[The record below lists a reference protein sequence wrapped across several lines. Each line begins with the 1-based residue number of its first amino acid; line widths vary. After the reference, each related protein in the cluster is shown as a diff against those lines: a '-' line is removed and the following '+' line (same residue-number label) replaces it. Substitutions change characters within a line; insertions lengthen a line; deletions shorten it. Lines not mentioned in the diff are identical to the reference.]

1 MKQVR
6 NRQDFCIQKIMAFII
21 NYLHLSRFYLDK
33 HIFKL
38 HVFIYL
44 FTMKRLKSLNA
55 DKIWLAVDKPYS
67 FSSNATN
74 CMDDEYINLVI
85 YIQSISAITKIL
97 PV

>member
-1 MKQVR
+1 
-6 NRQDFCIQKIMAFII
+6 
-21 NYLHLSRFYLDK
+21 
-33 HIFKL
+33 
-38 HVFIYL
+38 
-44 FTMKRLKSLNA
+44 MKRLKSLNA